1 MAIRHVTQIILP
13 YVHINNEGT
22 VLRNSMKEVVDVPVA
37 WSECRPADSHTV
49 DLDVTQSKVGL
60 LR

>member
-1 MAIRHVTQIILP
+1 MWAVPRHST
-13 YVHINNEGT
+13 
-22 VLRNSMKEVVDVPVA
+22 KVVPDVARSWP
-37 WSECRPADSHTV
+37 ECRPADSHTV